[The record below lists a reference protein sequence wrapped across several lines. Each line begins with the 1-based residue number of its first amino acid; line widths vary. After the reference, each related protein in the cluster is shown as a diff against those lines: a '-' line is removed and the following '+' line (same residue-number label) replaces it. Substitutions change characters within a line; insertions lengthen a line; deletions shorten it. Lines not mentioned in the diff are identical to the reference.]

1 MEAFGLDENLERR
14 LEPVLGEAGYKA
26 NANLSMAL
34 TVISFFMKSK
44 EEWIEE
50 IKITVFCNN
59 TEHIGWKEFAGD
71 YDMVHTAYARYDEM
85 GKLVMPCTCNV
96 EKRREYV
103 ADGGDW
109 NITPAA
115 KAVR

>member
-1 MEAFGLDENLERR
+1 
-14 LEPVLGEAGYKA
+14 
-26 NANLSMAL
+26 
-34 TVISFFMKSK
+34 
-44 EEWIEE
+44 
-50 IKITVFCNN
+50 
-59 TEHIGWKEFAGD
+59 
-71 YDMVHTAYARYDEM
+71 MVHTAYARYDEM

-115 KAVR
+115 KAVMRYHVLDSKEQELETIDKARDFFNPIY